1 MTTFRRGVN
10 HCAVASALSPS
21 LACRASVIRM
31 SVETHEEFFATLPT
45 FKEFSGV
52 ADERNYKPLPPD
64 WSLATADIVSSTR
77 AIERGEYKAVN
88 MAGVSV
94 ISAVLNA
101 LGHGRIPF
109 IFGGDGAMLAIPPEA
124 VGKTGHALSETQVW
138 VKEDLGLDL
147 RAAIVP
153 MNDVRAH
160 GHDVRVARFQ
170 ASPHVAYAM
179 FAGGGANWAEAQM
192 KAGKYSV
199 PAAAPQ
205 SRPDLT
211 GLSCR
216 WDPIAAKNGEIAS
229 IIVTP
234 AGEGRGAEFATLN
247 DDIVGIIAGEP
258 EAGLPV
264 PRKFGFPP
272 KGLNYEALAS
282 RRGSLL
288 ARKLHILAE
297 SLVGWLVFKTDM
309 KVGRFD
315 AAVYKN
321 DVARNTDFRKFDD
334 GLKLT
339 VDMAPDR
346 IARLEARLAQASA
359 AGLCR
364 YGLHRQNSA
373 LMTCFVPN
381 PFARDHFHFIDG
393 AAGGYAKA
401 AANMKATPAA

>member
-1 MTTFRRGVN
+1 MTEK
-10 HCAVASALSPS
+10 PQ
-21 LACRASVIRM
+21 
-31 SVETHEEFFATLPT
+31 EDFFETLPA
-45 FKEFSGV
+45 FEEFSGV
-52 ADERNYKPLPPD
+52 ADPQHYRPLPAD
-64 WSLATADIVSSTR
+64 WALATADIVSSTG
-77 AIERGEYKAVN
+77 AIARGDYKAVN
-88 MAGVSV
+88 MAGASA

-101 LGHGRIPF
+101 LEHRKIPF
-109 IFGGDGAMLAIPPEA
+109 VFGGDGAVLAVPENLL
-124 VGKTGHALSETQVW
+124 GKTREALALTQVW

-153 MNDVRAH
+153 LRDIRAN

-170 ASPHVAYAM
+170 ASSNVTYAM

-192 KAGKYSV
+192 KAGKYAI
-199 PAAAPQ
+199 PAAPAG
-205 SRPDLT
+205 SRPDLS

-216 WDPIAAKNGEIAS
+216 WDPIAAKNGEIVS

-234 AGEGRGAEFATLN
+234 VAEDRNAEFSSLV
-247 DDIVGIIAGEP
+247 DDIIGIIGEQDR
-258 EAGLPV
+258 AGLPV
-264 PRKFGFPP
+264 PRKFSFPP

-282 RRGSLL
+282 RRGSVW
-288 ARKLHILAE
+288 ARKLYILAE
-297 SLVGWLVFKTDM
+297 SLMGWLIFRGNM

-315 AAVYKN
+315 AVVYKN
-321 DVARNTDFRKFDD
+321 DVAQNTDFRKFDD

-339 VDMAPDR
+339 VDIAP
-346 IARLEARLAQASA
+346 ALVQRLEERLRQAGE

-393 AAGGYAKA
+393 GAGGYAMA
-401 AANMKATPAA
+401 AANMKAKALVA

>member
-1 MTTFRRGVN
+1 
-10 HCAVASALSPS
+10 
-21 LACRASVIRM
+21 M
-31 SVETHEEFFATLPT
+31 SDGTQEEFFAALPT

-52 ADERNYKPLPPD
+52 ADERNYRPLPPD

-94 ISAVLNA
+94 ISAVLNT
-101 LGHGRIPF
+101 LGHGRVPF
-109 IFGGDGAMLAIPPEA
+109 VFGGDGALLAIPPAA
-124 VGKTGHALSETQVW
+124 VAKTNQALAATQVW
-138 VKEDLGLDL
+138 VKEDLGLDM
-147 RAAIVP
+147 RAAMVP
-153 MNDVRAH
+153 MSDIRAH

-170 ASPHVAYAM
+170 ASPHVTYAM
-179 FAGGGANWAEAQM
+179 FAGGGANWAESQM
-192 KAGKYSV
+192 KAGKYTV
-199 PAAAPQ
+199 PAAPPG

-216 WDPIAAKNGEIAS
+216 WDPIEAKNGEIVS
-229 IIVTP
+229 IIVMP
-234 AGEGRGAEFATLN
+234 LGEGRSTEFAKLV
-247 DDIVGIIAGEP
+247 DDIIGIVEGEA

-272 KGLNYEALAS
+272 KGLKYEALAS

-288 ARKLHILAE
+288 ARKLYILSE
-297 SLVGWLVFKTDM
+297 SLAGWLVFRTDM

-315 AAVYKN
+315 GAAYKK

-339 VDMAPDR
+339 VDIASER
-346 IARLEARLAQASA
+346 VARLEARLAQASA
-359 AGLCR
+359 AGVCR

-381 PFARDHFHFIDG
+381 PFAQDHFHFIDG
-393 AAGGYAKA
+393 AAGGYAVA
-401 AANMKATPAA
+401 AANMKAMSVA

>member
-1 MTTFRRGVN
+1 
-10 HCAVASALSPS
+10 
-21 LACRASVIRM
+21 
-31 SVETHEEFFATLPT
+31 
-45 FKEFSGV
+45 
-52 ADERNYKPLPPD
+52 
-64 WSLATADIVSSTR
+64 
-77 AIERGEYKAVN
+77 

-109 IFGGDGAMLAIPPEA
+109 VFGGDGALLAIPPA
-124 VGKTGHALSETQVW
+124 AADKTRQALAKAQVW
-138 VKEDLGLDL
+138 VREDLGLDM

-153 MNDVRAH
+153 MSDIRAH

-170 ASPHVAYAM
+170 ASAHVTYAM
-179 FAGGGANWAEAQM
+179 FAGGGANWAESQM
-192 KAGKYSV
+192 KAGKYAV
-199 PAAAPQ
+199 PAAAPR
-205 SRPDLT
+205 SRPDLA

-216 WDPIAAKNGEIAS
+216 WDPIAAKNGEIVS

-234 AGEGRGAEFATLN
+234 AGEGRAKEFAKLI
-247 DDIVGIIAGEP
+247 DDIIGTVEGEA

-264 PRKFGFPP
+264 PRKFSFPP

-282 RRGSLL
+282 RRGWLW
-288 ARKLHILAE
+288 ARKLYILAE
-297 SLVGWLVFKTDM
+297 SLAGWLVFQTNM

-315 AAVYKN
+315 PSVYKN
-321 DVARNTDFRKFDD
+321 DVVRNTDFRKFDD

-339 VDMAPDR
+339 VDIAPER
-346 IARLEARLAQASA
+346 VARLEARLAQASD

-381 PFARDHFHFIDG
+381 PFAQDHFHFIDG
-393 AAGGYAKA
+393 AAGGYAMA
-401 AANMKATPAA
+401 AANLKAMAAA

>member
-1 MTTFRRGVN
+1 MTEKPQ
-10 HCAVASALSPS
+10 AD
-21 LACRASVIRM
+21 
-31 SVETHEEFFATLPT
+31 FFETLPT
-45 FKEFSGV
+45 FEEFSGV
-52 ADERNYKPLPPD
+52 ADAKNYQPLPD
-64 WSLATADIVSSTR
+64 GWSLATADIVSSTR

-88 MAGVSV
+88 MAGASV

-101 LGHGRIPF
+101 LGHRKIPF
-109 IFGGDGAMLAIPPEA
+109 VFGGDGAILAVPEN
-124 VGKTGHALSETQVW
+124 ALHPTREALALTQVW

-153 MNDVRAH
+153 LSDIRAS
-160 GHDVRVARFQ
+160 GNDVRVARFR
-170 ASPHVAYAM
+170 ASSNVTYAM
-179 FAGGGANWAEAQM
+179 FAGGGANWAESQM
-192 KAGKYSV
+192 KAGHYAV
-199 PAAAPQ
+199 PPAPAG

-216 WDPIAAKNGEIAS
+216 WDPIAAKNGEIVS

-234 AGEGRGAEFATLN
+234 VNEARGAEFATLV
-247 DDIVGIIAGEP
+247 DDIIRIIGGEDR
-258 EAGLPV
+258 AGLPV

-288 ARKLHILAE
+288 ARKLYILAE
-297 SLVGWLVFKTDM
+297 CLAGWIVINGNL

-315 AAVYKN
+315 ATVYKN
-321 DVARNTDFRKFDD
+321 DVPQNTDFRKFDD

-339 VDMAPDR
+339 VDIAP
-346 IARLEARLAQASA
+346 ALVQRLEERLQRASQE
-359 AGLCR
+359 GLCR

-393 AAGGYAKA
+393 AAGGYAVA
-401 AANMKATPAA
+401 AANMKAQKLAA

>member
-1 MTTFRRGVN
+1 
-10 HCAVASALSPS
+10 
-21 LACRASVIRM
+21 M
-31 SVETHEEFFATLPT
+31 SDENQEEFFAALPT
-45 FKEFSGV
+45 FQEFSGV
-52 ADERNYKPLPPD
+52 ADERNYKSLPGD
-64 WSLATADIVSSTR
+64 WSVATADIVSSTR

-109 IFGGDGAMLAIPPEA
+109 VFGGDGALLAIPPA
-124 VGKTGHALSETQVW
+124 QVAKTRHALAETQVW

-153 MNDVRAH
+153 MSDIRGH

-170 ASPHVAYAM
+170 ASPEVTYAM
-179 FAGGGANWAEAQM
+179 FAGGGANWAEIQM
-192 KAGKYSV
+192 KAGKYAV
-199 PAAAPQ
+199 PAAPPR

-216 WDPIAAKNGEIAS
+216 WDPIAAKNGEIVS

-234 AGEGRGAEFATLN
+234 ADEGRRTEFAKLI
-247 DDIVGIIAGEP
+247 DDIIGIVEGEA

-264 PRKFGFPP
+264 PLKFGFPP

-288 ARKLHILAE
+288 ARKLYILAE
-297 SLVGWLVFKTDM
+297 SLAGWLIFKTNM

-315 AAVYKN
+315 ASIYKS

-339 VDMAPDR
+339 VDITPER
-346 IARLEARLAQASA
+346 VARLEARLAQASA

-393 AAGGYAKA
+393 AAGGYAMA
-401 AANMKATPAA
+401 AASMKAMSVA

>member
-1 MTTFRRGVN
+1 
-10 HCAVASALSPS
+10 
-21 LACRASVIRM
+21 M
-31 SVETHEEFFATLPT
+31 SDGNQEKFFESLPT
-45 FKEFSGV
+45 FTEFSGV
-52 ADERNYKPLPPD
+52 ADERNYQPLPKD
-64 WSLATADIVSSTR
+64 WSLAAADIVSSTK

-109 IFGGDGAMLAIPPEA
+109 VFGGDGALLAIPPGA
-124 VGKTGHALSETQVW
+124 AAQTSRALAQAQVW

-147 RAAIVP
+147 RVAIVP
-153 MNDVRAH
+153 MTDIRAQ

-170 ASPHVAYAM
+170 ASPQVTYAM
-179 FAGGGANWAEAQM
+179 FAGGGASWAESQM
-192 KAGKYSV
+192 KAGKYAV
-199 PAAAPQ
+199 PPAPPR

-216 WDPIAAKNGEIAS
+216 WDPIAAKNGEIVS
-229 IIVTP
+229 IIVIP
-234 AGEGRGAEFATLN
+234 AGEGRDTDFAKLV
-247 DDIVGIIAGEP
+247 DDIIGIIGVE
-258 EAGLPV
+258 EKGGLPV
-264 PRKFGFPP
+264 PSRFGFPP
-272 KGLNYEALAS
+272 KGVKYEALAT

-297 SLVGWLVFKTDM
+297 SLAGWVVFRNNL

-321 DVARNTDFRKFDD
+321 DVVQNTDFRKFDD

-339 VDMAPDR
+339 VDIAAGR
-346 IARLEARLAQASA
+346 LARLEERLKQASR

-364 YGLHRQNSA
+364 YGLHRQGSA

-381 PFARDHFHFIDG
+381 PYARNHFHFIDG
-393 AAGGYAKA
+393 AAGGYAVA
-401 AANMKATPAA
+401 AANMKASA

>member
-1 MTTFRRGVN
+1 M
-10 HCAVASALSPS
+10 A
-21 LACRASVIRM
+21 
-31 SVETHEEFFATLPT
+31 EEAPNDFFAHLPT
-45 FKEFSGV
+45 FKEFSRV
-52 ADERNYKPLPPD
+52 ADERNYQPLPGD

-101 LGHGRIPF
+101 LGHGSIPF
-109 IFGGDGAMLAIPPEA
+109 VFGGDGALLAIPPSA
-124 VGKTGHALSETQVW
+124 VARTRDALAATQVW

-147 RAAIVP
+147 RAAMVP
-153 MNDVRAH
+153 MSEIRLH

-170 ASPHVAYAM
+170 ASPNVTYAM
-179 FAGGGANWAEAQM
+179 FAGGGANWAESQM
-192 KAGKYSV
+192 KAGKYAV
-199 PAAAPQ
+199 PKAAPQ

-216 WDPIAAKNGEIAS
+216 WDPIAAKNGEIVS

-234 AGEGRGAEFATLN
+234 AGDGRGDEFAKLV
-247 DDIVGIIAGEP
+247 DDIVTIVGGEA

-272 KGLNYEALAS
+272 KGLNYEALATKRS
-282 RRGSLL
+282 SLL
-288 ARKLHILAE
+288 ARKLYILAE
-297 SLVGWLVFKTDM
+297 SLAGWLVFGTNM
-309 KVGRFD
+309 KIGRFD
-315 AAVYKN
+315 AAVYKS
-321 DVARNTDFRKFDD
+321 DVAQNTDFRKFDD

-339 VDMAPDR
+339 VD
-346 IARLEARLAQASA
+346 IASERVAKLEERLAQANA

-393 AAGGYAKA
+393 AAGGYAVA
-401 AANMKATPAA
+401 AANMKARM

>member
-1 MTTFRRGVN
+1 
-10 HCAVASALSPS
+10 
-21 LACRASVIRM
+21 M
-31 SVETHEEFFATLPT
+31 SDQDFFATLPT
-45 FKEFSGV
+45 FTAFSGV
-52 ADERNYKPLPPD
+52 ADEHNYKPVPED
-64 WSLATADIVSSTR
+64 WSLATADIVSSTG
-77 AIERGEYKAVN
+77 AIARGEYKAVN

-94 ISAVLNA
+94 ISSVLNA
-101 LGHGRIPF
+101 LDHGNVPF
-109 IFGGDGAMLAIPPEA
+109 VFGGDGALLAIPPDAVALTREA
-124 VGKTGHALSETQVW
+124 LAQTQVW

-153 MNDVRAH
+153 MSDIRAQ
-160 GHDVRVARFQ
+160 GLDVRVARFQ
-170 ASPHVAYAM
+170 ASPHVTYAM
-179 FAGGGANWAEAQM
+179 FSGGGANWAEAQM
-192 KAGKYSV
+192 KAGKYAV
-199 PAAAPQ
+199 PAAPPG

-216 WDPIAAKNGEIAS
+216 WDPIAAKNGEIVS

-234 AGEGRGAEFATLN
+234 VNGERGAEFSRLV
-247 DDIVGIIAGEP
+247 DDIIGIVGSEDQ
-258 EAGLPV
+258 AGLPV

-272 KGLNYEALAS
+272 KGLNYEALAT

-288 ARKLHILAE
+288 ARKLYILAE
-297 SLVGWLVFKTDM
+297 SLAGWLVFRTNT

-315 AAVYKN
+315 AAVYKV

-339 VDMAPDR
+339 VDIGPER
-346 IARLEARLAQASA
+346 VARLETRLAEAGRQ
-359 AGLCR
+359 GLCR

-393 AAGGYAKA
+393 GAGGYAMA
-401 AANMKATPAA
+401 AANMKAMVA

>member
-1 MTTFRRGVN
+1 MTDT
-10 HCAVASALSPS
+10 A
-21 LACRASVIRM
+21 
-31 SVETHEEFFATLPT
+31 HEEFFETLPT
-45 FKEFSGV
+45 FEKFSGV
-52 ADERNYKPLPPD
+52 ANAQNYQPLPPD
-64 WSLATADIVSSTR
+64 WALATADIVSSTH

-88 MAGVSV
+88 MAGASV

-101 LGHGRIPF
+101 LGHRKIPF
-109 IFGGDGAMLAIPPEA
+109 VFGGDGALLAVPESA
-124 VGKTGHALSETQVW
+124 LAKTREALALTQVW

-153 MNDVRAH
+153 MKDIRAH

-170 ASPHVAYAM
+170 VSPNVTYAM
-179 FAGGGANWAEAQM
+179 FAGGGASWAEAQM
-192 KAGKYSV
+192 KAGKYAV
-199 PAAAPQ
+199 PAATPQ

-216 WDPIAAKNGEIAS
+216 WDPIDAKNGEIVS

-234 AGEGRGAEFATLN
+234 SAADRSAEFSQLV
-247 DDIVGIIAGEP
+247 DDIVGIIGEQNQ
-258 EAGLPV
+258 AGLPV
-264 PRKFGFPP
+264 PRKFSWPP
-272 KGLNYEALAS
+272 KGLKYEALAS

-288 ARKLHILAE
+288 ARKLYILAE
-297 SLVGWLVFKTDM
+297 CLAGWLVFRTNM

-321 DVARNTDFRKFDD
+321 DVAQNTDFRKFDD

-339 VDMAPDR
+339 VDVAPAL
-346 IARLEARLAQASA
+346 IARLEERLVRASK

-381 PFARDHFHFIDG
+381 PLARDHFHFIDG
-393 AAGGYAKA
+393 AAGGYAMA
-401 AANMKATPAA
+401 AANMKAGMVAA

>member
-1 MTTFRRGVN
+1 MKDENGQD
-10 HCAVASALSPS
+10 
-21 LACRASVIRM
+21 
-31 SVETHEEFFATLPT
+31 FFDSLPT
-45 FKEFSGV
+45 FTEFSGV
-52 ADERNYKPLPPD
+52 ADERNYKPLPAD

-109 IFGGDGAMLAIPPEA
+109 VFGGDGALLAIPPDA
-124 VGKTGHALSETQVW
+124 VAKTLKALAETQVW
-138 VKEDLGLDL
+138 VKEDLSLDL

-153 MNDVRAH
+153 MSDIRKE

-170 ASPHVAYAM
+170 ASPHVTYAM
-179 FAGGGANWAEAQM
+179 FAGGGANWADSQM
-192 KAGKYSV
+192 KAGKYAV
-199 PAAAPQ
+199 PPAPAQ

-216 WDPIAAKNGEIAS
+216 WDPIAAKNGEIVS

-234 AGEGRGAEFATLN
+234 AGAGRDAEFSKLI
-247 DDIVGIIAGEP
+247 DDIIGIVGGEAD
-258 EAGLPV
+258 AGLPV

-288 ARKLHILAE
+288 ARKLYILAE
-297 SLVGWLVFKTDM
+297 SLAGWVVFNNNL

-321 DVARNTDFRKFDD
+321 DVAQNTDFRKFDD

-339 VDMAPDR
+339 VDIAPER
-346 IARLEARLAQASA
+346 VARLEQRLKQAGQE
-359 AGLCR
+359 GLCR

-401 AANMKATPAA
+401 AANMKTMLAA

>member
-1 MTTFRRGVN
+1 MRN
-10 HCAVASALSPS
+10 PAL
-21 LACRASVIRM
+21 RQRM
-31 SVETHEEFFATLPT
+31 SMSETSQENFFETLPT
-45 FKEFSGV
+45 FEQFSGV
-52 ADERNYKPLPPD
+52 ADLDNYRPLPED

-88 MAGVSV
+88 MAGASV

-101 LGHGRIPF
+101 LGHRKIPF
-109 IFGGDGAMLAIPPEA
+109 VFGGDGALLAVPQN
-124 VGKTGHALSETQVW
+124 ALTATRQALALTQVW
-138 VKEDLGLDL
+138 VKEDLGLEL

-153 MNDVRAH
+153 LGDIRKN
-160 GHDVRVARFQ
+160 GHDVRVARFR
-170 ASPHVAYAM
+170 ASSNVTYAM
-179 FAGGGANWAEAQM
+179 FAGGGANWAESQM
-192 KAGKYSV
+192 KAGHYAVS
-199 PAAAPQ
+199 PASAGE
-205 SRPDLT
+205 RPDLT

-216 WDPIAAKNGEIAS
+216 WDPIEAKNGEIVS

-234 AGEGRGAEFATLN
+234 SSAERGADFARLV
-247 DDIVGIIAGEP
+247 DDIISIVSGE
-258 EAGLPV
+258 EQAGLPV

-272 KGLNYEALAS
+272 KGLKYEALAS

-288 ARKLHILAE
+288 ARKLYILAE
-297 SLVGWLVFKTDM
+297 SLAGWLVFRTNM

-321 DVARNTDFRKFDD
+321 DVAQNTDFRKFDD

-339 VDMAPDR
+339 VDIGPER
-346 IARLEARLAQASA
+346 VARLEDRLKRAGE

-381 PFARDHFHFIDG
+381 PYARDHFHFIDG
-393 AAGGYAKA
+393 AAGGYAMA
-401 AANMKATPAA
+401 AANMKAQPLAA

>member
-1 MTTFRRGVN
+1 
-10 HCAVASALSPS
+10 
-21 LACRASVIRM
+21 M
-31 SVETHEEFFATLPT
+31 SDGTQDEFFAAFPT

-52 ADERNYKPLPPD
+52 ADERNYRPLPAD
-64 WSLATADIVSSTR
+64 WLLATADIVSSTR

-109 IFGGDGAMLAIPPEA
+109 VFGGDGALLAIPPDA
-124 VGKTGHALSETQVW
+124 VARTRQALAETQVW

-153 MNDVRAH
+153 MSDIRGE

-170 ASPHVAYAM
+170 ASPHVTYAM
-179 FAGGGANWAEAQM
+179 FAGGGANWAESQM
-192 KAGKYSV
+192 KAGKYAV
-199 PAAAPQ
+199 PAAPPQ

-216 WDPIAAKNGEIAS
+216 WDPIAAKNGEIVS
-229 IIVTP
+229 LIVTP
-234 AGEGRGAEFATLN
+234 AGEGRSAEFSRLV
-247 DDIVGIIAGEP
+247 DDIVGIVGGEA

-272 KGLNYEALAS
+272 KGLKYEALAS

-297 SLVGWLVFKTDM
+297 SLVGWLVFRGNL

-315 AAVYKN
+315 ASVYKN

-339 VDMAPDR
+339 VDIAPER
-346 IARLEARLAQASA
+346 VARLEERLAQASA

-364 YGLHRQNSA
+364 YGLHRQDSA

-381 PFARDHFHFIDG
+381 PFARNHFHFIDG
-393 AAGGYAKA
+393 GAGGYAMA
-401 AANMKATPAA
+401 AANLKAMSAA

>member
-1 MTTFRRGVN
+1 MN
-10 HCAVASALSPS
+10 D
-21 LACRASVIRM
+21 
-31 SVETHEEFFATLPT
+31 ETQTEFFAAIPT

-52 ADERNYKPLPPD
+52 ADERNYRPLPAD

-109 IFGGDGAMLAIPPEA
+109 VFGGDGALLAIPPA
-124 VGKTGHALSETQVW
+124 QVARTRQALAETQVW
-138 VKEDLGLDL
+138 VREDLGLDL

-153 MNDVRAH
+153 LSDIRAH
-160 GHDVRVARFQ
+160 GHDVRVARFE
-170 ASPHVAYAM
+170 ASPHVTYAM
-179 FAGGGANWAEAQM
+179 FAGGGANWAESQM
-192 KAGKYSV
+192 KAGNYAV
-199 PAAAPQ
+199 PAAPPR

-216 WDPIAAKNGEIAS
+216 WDPIAAKNGEIVS
-229 IIVTP
+229 IIVIP
-234 AGEGRGAEFATLN
+234 AGEGRGPEFAKLI
-247 DDIVGIIAGEP
+247 DDIIGIVEGEA

-288 ARKLHILAE
+288 ARKLYILAE
-297 SLVGWLVFKTDM
+297 SLAGWLIFKTNM
-309 KVGRFD
+309 TVGRFN
-315 AAVYKN
+315 ASVYKS

-339 VDMAPDR
+339 VDIAPER
-346 IARLEARLAQASA
+346 VARLEARLAQAGA

-393 AAGGYAKA
+393 AAGGYAMA
-401 AANMKATPAA
+401 AANLKAMSVA

>member
-1 MTTFRRGVN
+1 M
-10 HCAVASALSPS
+10 P
-21 LACRASVIRM
+21 
-31 SVETHEEFFATLPT
+31 
-45 FKEFSGV
+45 
-52 ADERNYKPLPPD
+52 ADWL
-64 WSLATADIVSSTR
+64 LATADIVSSTR

-109 IFGGDGAMLAIPPEA
+109 VFGGDGALLAIPPDA
-124 VGKTGHALSETQVW
+124 VARTRQALAETQVW

-153 MNDVRAH
+153 MSDIRGE

-170 ASPHVAYAM
+170 ASPHVTYAM
-179 FAGGGANWAEAQM
+179 FAGGGANWAESQM
-192 KAGKYSV
+192 KAGKYAV
-199 PAAAPQ
+199 PAAPPQ

-216 WDPIAAKNGEIAS
+216 WDPIAAKNGEIVS
-229 IIVTP
+229 LIVTP
-234 AGEGRGAEFATLN
+234 AGEGRSAEFSRLV
-247 DDIVGIIAGEP
+247 DDIVGIVGGEA

-272 KGLNYEALAS
+272 KGLKYEALAS

-297 SLVGWLVFKTDM
+297 SLAGWLVFRGNL

-315 AAVYKN
+315 ASVYKN

-339 VDMAPDR
+339 VDIAPER
-346 IARLEARLAQASA
+346 VARLEERLAQAST

-364 YGLHRQNSA
+364 YGLHRQDSA

-393 AAGGYAKA
+393 GAGGYAMA
-401 AANMKATPAA
+401 AANLKAMSAA